1 MSHIIFP
8 PLLPSRSRR
17 CVRDVASLFSLCSLA
32 HPTCPSHV
40 PEPRARTTCA
50 ITLQVY
56 ILTVTDTEQGK
67 TIRCGSRGP
76 IDKVTFEIVDVTA
89 NVERPITTIVAKA
102 WSDGRFYFKS
112 LLFQITGRYLLRFTA
127 NVKAKSS
134 DAEEKPCVEFP
145 VVRLRAIT
153 LHKPLIRASCP
164 SLFFAS
170 T

>member
-1 MSHIIFP
+1 MPI
-8 PLLPSRSRR
+8 
-17 CVRDVASLFSLCSLA
+17 
-32 HPTCPSHV
+32 
-40 PEPRARTTCA
+40 PRARTTCA